1 MMDSVPLTAP
11 EVASLSVGSLVIASY
26 PQDQDGGWRYRAK
39 VEEIEE
45 RGEERIFRVRY
56 IDYGNASQVGP
67 CDLFQWNPVL
77 EVIPAQAFACRLREC
92 KMMFKHPVVMRT
104 PEAARFLLLMKVWS
118 PFQMVVSKVRRPR
131 ERIFSSRKC
140 KEPEIVVDLVAR
152 DGILVSKKLST
163 SPLKHLLR
171 KVDISSLNSTTS
183 PSINITSDSNLISS
197 SYGPPS
203 ETLRP
208 FEKVRL
214 WMQFDQGEKE
224 NKMKVEVLKK
234 ESSVK
239 LLENAREEDIDN
251 LIGLEED
258 IVEFSYSDEQKRI
271 LESLK
276 EGSFLQARK
285 VKPKKQDKQ
294 TVSRT
299 RAKAHRILKM
309 KNPVKDEKK
318 PTNTCTSKNKN
329 NIDQVRNR
337 SLKPNT
343 VCLFFLEGR
352 CRYGQKCWFR
362 HEKPITENVKSLAT
376 PVVTPPA
383 EGTTVVV
390 WVSEIQT
397 PSKFYIMFPYGTK
410 CISELSE
417 NQRKKHPRKVPE
429 KRKLIDDM
437 NKHHKD
443 ESKYHLD
450 SIPRRGSLVAVK
462 ERKYW
467 VRARVTKVCDRIGN
481 VRVFL
486 VDDGRTLGVNY
497 VNLRKL
503 DSKFKILPFQV
514 RDACIEGLV
523 PVRSSWS
530 RGGKEARRMR
540 EMFKDSDY
548 LSANIVTTT
557 GETLVTKLRVHK
569 GGETVDVGQ
578 VLCHSQLAVKREVI
592 RRGNSK

>member
-1 MMDSVPLTAP
+1 
-11 EVASLSVGSLVIASY
+11 
-26 PQDQDGGWRYRAK
+26 
-39 VEEIEE
+39 
-45 RGEERIFRVRY
+45 
-56 IDYGNASQVGP
+56 
-67 CDLFQWNPVL
+67 
-77 EVIPAQAFACRLREC
+77 
-92 KMMFKHPVVMRT
+92 
-104 PEAARFLLLMKVWS
+104 
-118 PFQMVVSKVRRPR
+118 
-131 ERIFSSRKC
+131 
-140 KEPEIVVDLVAR
+140 
-152 DGILVSKKLST
+152 
-163 SPLKHLLR
+163 
-171 KVDISSLNSTTS
+171 
-183 PSINITSDSNLISS
+183 
-197 SYGPPS
+197 
-203 ETLRP
+203 
-208 FEKVRL
+208 
-214 WMQFDQGEKE
+214 
-224 NKMKVEVLKK
+224 MKVEVLKK
-234 ESSVK
+234 ESSMK

-276 EGSFLQARK
+276 EGSFLQQARK
-285 VKPKKQDKQ
+285 VKPKKPDRQ
-294 TVSRT
+294 TVSRI
-299 RAKAHRILKM
+299 RAKAHSMLTM
-309 KNPVKDEKK
+309 KNQVKDEKK

-329 NIDQVRNR
+329 NILPVRNR
-337 SLKPNT
+337 SLKPNTNT

-352 CRYGQKCWFR
+352 CCYGHKCWFR
-362 HEKPITENVKSLAT
+362 HEKPIAENVKSVVT

-397 PSKFYIMFPYGTK
+397 PSQFYIMFPYGTK

-429 KRKLIDDM
+429 KGKLIDDM
-437 NKHHKD
+437 NRHHKD

-486 VDDGRTLGVNY
+486 VDDGKTLGVNY

-530 RGGKEARRMR
+530 RGGKEARKMR
-540 EMFKDSDY
+540 EMFKESDY
-548 LSANIVTTT
+548 LSANIVTTI